1 MNYIKELNAFYDW
14 LEINLLSTSAI
25 ALWHA
30 LMHINNKAGWAEEF
44 TVAASVLCIKTGL
57 SDRTIRNAR
66 NELKQK
72 GRIDWKTRKGNQS
85 AVYKMISLFDNV
97 SATNA
102 DKPSGKKEEE
112 NDKDDLPEMIAG
124 NEHQEDVN
132 NPLSEI
138 NADNVSVSVSGN
150 TSDNVSGNA
159 STLNKLNQT
168 KLNYI
173 NTSTSTEGQV
183 LNFDEEFS
191 ELAILYQQV
200 IGQPNALTPEW
211 INSTKEIYGFEWFKN
226 AFLET
231 ERKGKRTKDYVDGIL
246 RNWHTGGGMKLSTDK
261 NNSQTKKPI
270 ANKTRFH
277 NFEQRSDKYSA
288 DQLEDIADRKRRE
301 HSEKLRKQNEIQKG
315 EVII

>member
-85 AVYKMISLFDNV
+85 AAYKIIPLFDNV
-97 SATNA
+97 PATNTS
-102 DKPSGKKEEE
+102 KYFGEKEEGE
-112 NDKDDLPEMIAG
+112 SEDDLPEINAG
-124 NEHQEDVN
+124 NEYQEDVN
-132 NPLSEI
+132 DPLPEM
-138 NADNVSVSVSGN
+138 NAGNASGN
-150 TSDNVSGNA
+150 TSDSVSGNA

-168 KLNYI
+168 KLNQTKLNYI
-173 NTSTSTEGQV
+173 DTSTSTEGNV

-211 INSTKEIYGFEWFKN
+211 INSTKKIYGFEWFKN
-226 AFLET
+226 ALLEA

-246 RNWHTGGGMKLSTDK
+246 RNWHAGGGMKLSTDK
-261 NNSQTKKPI
+261 DNSQPKKVT
-270 ANKTRFH
+270 AKKTRFH

-288 DQLEDIADRKRRE
+288 EELEGIAEKKRRE
-301 HSEKLRKQNEIQKG
+301 HKEKLMEQRKTQ
-315 EVII
+315 